1 LTRENYRSRDKAT
14 RDADTSYA
22 DSLSDVV
29 DAIASNPRWR
39 KPAEQLA
46 DDLSG
51 RYGPF
56 AVNWRSVGSSTEI
69 VIEGE
74 ILSGSGDLVGRSG
87 RSFYR
92 DHDGYLVVH
101 NDGLWLEVAARK
113 RGFATAFYDEL
124 ERYYRRSGVDVIT
137 IHAAL
142 DDGGYS
148 WAQYGFDWDP
158 RHIADSFTNIRRRID
173 DLLRSS
179 KVTTA
184 DKQLL
189 KEVRGRVDHSDPG
202 QEWPTPN
209 ELANLHGD
217 DPKLGRKLMRGS
229 SWYGIF
235 PLSEKG
241 YDYGT

>member
-1 LTRENYRSRDKAT
+1 LTREDYRSRDKAT
-14 RDADTSYA
+14 RDANTRYA

-29 DAIASNPRWR
+29 DTIASNPQCR

-56 AVNWRSVGSSTEI
+56 AVSWRSIGSSTEV

-74 ILSGSGDLVGRSG
+74 ILSDSGDLIGRSA
-87 RSFYR
+87 RSLYR

-101 NDGLWLEVAARK
+101 NDLLWLEAAARGH
-113 RGFATAFYDEL
+113 GFATAFYDEL

-158 RHIADSFTNIRRRID
+158 RRIAESFTNIRSRID
-173 DLLRSS
+173 DLLRNPR
-179 KVTTA
+179 VTTA
-184 DKQLL
+184 DMQQLAKIRDRL
-189 KEVRGRVDHSDPG
+189 DHRDPG

-209 ELANLHGD
+209 ELANLRGD
-217 DPKLGRKLMRGS
+217 DPELGRKLMRGS
-229 SWYGIF
+229 SWYGIY

>member
-1 LTRENYRSRDKAT
+1 MTREDYRSRDKAT

-29 DAIASNPRWR
+29 DAIAGNPQCRT
-39 KPAEQLA
+39 PAEQLA

-56 AVNWRSVGSSTEI
+56 AVAWRSVGSSTEI

-74 ILSGSGDLVGRSG
+74 ILSGIGGLMGRNG
-87 RSFYR
+87 RTFYR
-92 DHDGYLVVH
+92 DHGGDLVVN

-137 IHAAL
+137 THAAL
-142 DDGGYS
+142 DDGRYS

-158 RHIADSFTNIRRRID
+158 RHIAESFTNIRSRID
-173 DLLRSS
+173 DLL
-179 KVTTA
+179 
-184 DKQLL
+184 
-189 KEVRGRVDHSDPG
+189 G
-202 QEWPTPN
+202 
-209 ELANLHGD
+209 
-217 DPKLGRKLMRGS
+217 DPKVSTATSNYSRTFETELTTMTQVRNGRRRTSWQTPTGTIRSLGVN
-229 SWYGIF
+229 
-235 PLSEKG
+235 
-241 YDYGT
+241 